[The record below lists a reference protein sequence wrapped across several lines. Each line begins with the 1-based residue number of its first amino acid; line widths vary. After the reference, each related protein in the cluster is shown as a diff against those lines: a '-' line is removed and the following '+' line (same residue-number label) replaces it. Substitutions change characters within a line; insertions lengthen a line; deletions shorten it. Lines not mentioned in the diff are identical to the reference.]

1 MSMVNAA
8 SEPGFS
14 IVVRLPE
21 PLRHDGVES
30 LVVDTPV
37 ANLRELG
44 RHLESR
50 LEGFSASDELFN
62 FALNGE
68 IVLSGEAERS
78 VASGDHVELLVAF
91 SGG

>member
-1 MSMVNAA
+1 MNQAPAPANSAFAVT
-8 SEPGFS
+8 
-14 IVVRLPE
+14 VRLPE
-21 PLRHDGVES
+21 PLRRDGVDAI
-30 LVVDTPV
+30 VVDTPV

-44 RHLESR
+44 LHLESR

-62 FALNGE
+62 FAINGE

-78 VASGDHVELLVAF
+78 VVSGDEVELLVAF